1 MRKLQ
6 VLLLSDVT
14 LGYAVPQM
22 ILMARSLG
30 ELFKA
35 HVTIVEP
42 DMKGR
47 NDLMAVDGITFRR
60 ISTRNPPH
68 DPVFQIEY
76 ARAINRIY
84 QEIQPDVLVVFNAAV
99 LAPLLLNRERPN
111 LVLYYMLESLDH
123 QYQMGGEHFIEVNR
137 MATQFIDLV
146 IVPER
151 RRFAVDAARINWE
164 SLPVVEVLNIGSE
177 VRDRRTLPDRCRF
190 LFAGT
195 LNSHTGFDWLLDERL
210 SHLEIDV
217 AGPTDSAESR
227 QLLDQFLSTG
237 GGSTKRRYFGLIPHH
252 RLLSQLHEYAFR
264 MVFWTATDINT
275 LYASP
280 NKFFESIAYSLPPVS
295 TPHPQM
301 LEVNREYRCSLLSQ
315 DFSREEMVACLLD
328 AQRIF
333 DTPGYARLLEGCRR
347 ASREKLNWSAQ
358 FAKVAKA
365 INALALGLP
374 IERPAGLE
382 LSDADHLD
390 EVGA

>member
-1 MRKLQ
+1 MRKPQ

-30 ELFKA
+30 EFFKGD
-35 HVTIVEP
+35 VTIVEP

-47 NDLMAVDGITFRR
+47 NDLMAAEGVTFRR

-99 LAPLLLNRERPN
+99 LAPLLLNRERPK

-151 RRFAVDAARINWE
+151 RRFAVDAARINWQT
-164 SLPVVEVLNIGSE
+164 LPVVEVLNIGSE
-177 VRDRRTLPDRCRF
+177 VRDRGVLPNRCRF

-195 LNSHTGFDWLLDERL
+195 LNRHTGFDWLLDERL

-217 AGPTDSAESR
+217 AGPTDSAESK

-237 GGSTKRRYFGLIPHH
+237 GSARRRYLGLIPHH
-252 RLLSQLHEYAFR
+252 RLLSQLHDYAFR

-315 DFSREEMVACLLD
+315 DFSRDEMVACLLD
-328 AQRIF
+328 AERVF
-333 DTPGYARLLEGCRR
+333 NTPGYARLIDGCRR

-374 IERPAGLE
+374 IEKPTSLDF
-382 LSDADHLD
+382 SDAGKRSELQ
-390 EVGA
+390 E